1 MDWKIIENLMSK
13 KLDIMINIFIF
24 VSKIIYP
31 KTGLIPPVMD
41 IKEKRILVSLVSSV
55 AIMAIYCFCVY
66 YRFIH
71 SNPALLHDLRF
82 LGKWF
87 LIMVPVAIVAQII
100 IQILLAIYLKVSGH
114 DDIDPIEDERDK
126 MIELKA
132 IKISHYIFIIG
143 FMMAMGSLGMGMK
156 PSVMIFVLMIM
167 GFLASVVN
175 EVLRLWYYRKGV

>member
-1 MDWKIIENLMSK
+1 
-13 KLDIMINIFIF
+13 
-24 VSKIIYP
+24 
-31 KTGLIPPVMD
+31 MD

-55 AIMAIYCFCVY
+55 LIMAIYCFYVY

-87 LIMVPVAIVAQII
+87 LIMIPVAIVAQIV
-100 IQILLAIYLKVSGH
+100 IQILLAISFKMAGH

-132 IKISHYIFIIG
+132 IKISHYFFIAG
-143 FMMAMGSLGMGMK
+143 FMMAMGCLGLGMK
-156 PSVMIFVLMIM
+156 PSVMIFVLMIT
-167 GFLASVVN
+167 GFVASVVN
-175 EVLRLWYYRKGV
+175 EVLRLWYYRKGI